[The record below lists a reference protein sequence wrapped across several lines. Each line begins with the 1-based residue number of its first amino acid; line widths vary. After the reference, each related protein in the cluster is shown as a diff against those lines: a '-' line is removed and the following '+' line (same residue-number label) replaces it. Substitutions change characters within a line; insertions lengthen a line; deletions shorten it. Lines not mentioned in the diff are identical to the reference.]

1 MKKKTA
7 LLYYHLSRF
16 NYRKA
21 SNHIIKKNLILI
33 LTHNNNDGVYRL
45 PLFEQRRDE
54 ILFHSLAILWLKFPL
69 FAQRQTTAVLRFF
82 KNMIYKQI
90 TISRGRTTAALR
102 FVNNM
107 INKQMTTCWWKK
119 QNPK

>member
-1 MKKKTA
+1 M
-7 LLYYHLSRF
+7 
-16 NYRKA
+16 
-21 SNHIIKKNLILI
+21 
-33 LTHNNNDGVYRL
+33 THNNNDGVYRL

-102 FVNNM
+102 FFNSM
-107 INKQMTTCWWKK
+107 INKQMTTCGWKK
-119 QNPK
+119 KKTQNKLNFKAGEKNYIENFKIETQNCVK